1 MNRHAP
7 DRWCRVEALT
17 ALAQISD
24 DDRAHPER
32 VVYLLFLLPI
42 LFVIGL
48 VIGLGLGV
56 RDEDLIELI
65 LALVTT
71 VLALVPLVL
80 DQGRRPS
87 ERYVLLSTFSIVF
100 IIGFVLPVLVIF
112 IPAEGPIDAPS
123 YSWSFVFPVDI
134 IRGQVA
140 TILGLLC
147 LLAGHAIPIDRFAR
161 FVPKFRTDWPPMATL
176 AVAMLMIP
184 FGFMVRAANIAG
196 VLSAEIGTGILSV
209 LSSSSVYGIALA
221 AIAYTRHRSPL
232 AVAILVVVVPIM
244 SFLGLFTGSKSAVLM
259 PWVMVALSIIL
270 VRRRLAARWVV
281 LGVLG
286 VTLVYPVNTF
296 VRNDILVYNTLSPA
310 TAMRN
315 PSATLGR
322 ISRFMSG
329 SEPAT
334 YFQQGLLATVGRMD
348 CIGAASVLIRDTPSR
363 VDFQNGR
370 TIWLFFYAFVPRAIW
385 KDKPI
390 ISIGQFFTDEYG
402 SGPRSSR
409 APRRRSSASSS
420 STSATPASSAACC
433 STASCCACSTRCCWP
448 GRPTTPGLL
457 AAVVVLLY
465 MSTGFQGSIANN
477 WGIMV
482 ISILPIPVAHAIV
495 TMLFPARGS
504 PAAFEAHG
512 GHTVAD

>member
-1 MNRHAP
+1 
-7 DRWCRVEALT
+7 
-17 ALAQISD
+17 
-24 DDRAHPER
+24 
-32 VVYLLFLLPI
+32 
-42 LFVIGL
+42 
-48 VIGLGLGV
+48 
-56 RDEDLIELI
+56 
-65 LALVTT
+65 
-71 VLALVPLVL
+71 
-80 DQGRRPS
+80 
-87 ERYVLLSTFSIVF
+87 
-100 IIGFVLPVLVIF
+100 
-112 IPAEGPIDAPS
+112 
-123 YSWSFVFPVDI
+123 
-134 IRGQVA
+134 
-140 TILGLLC
+140 
-147 LLAGHAIPIDRFAR
+147 
-161 FVPKFRTDWPPMATL
+161 
-176 AVAMLMIP
+176 
-184 FGFMVRAANIAG
+184 
-196 VLSAEIGTGILSV
+196 
-209 LSSSSVYGIALA
+209 
-221 AIAYTRHRSPL
+221 
-232 AVAILVVVVPIM
+232 
-244 SFLGLFTGSKSAVLM
+244 
-259 PWVMVALSIIL
+259 
-270 VRRRLAARWVV
+270 
-281 LGVLG
+281 
-286 VTLVYPVNTF
+286 
-296 VRNDILVYNTLSPA
+296 
-310 TAMRN
+310 MRN

-402 SGPRSSR
+402 SGPEIQSGT
-409 APRRRSSASSS
+409 APSQLGEFFINFGYAGIVGGMLLYGILLRLFHQMLLA
-420 STSATPASSAACC
+420 
-433 STASCCACSTRCCWP
+433 